1 MTLGPQPVCIVSRSC
16 RPPIISCSFFQA
28 YVQYMYID
36 PAGSFRFEWDPAK
49 AARNWRKH
57 GVQFD
62 EARTVFSDEHGL
74 LLDDLGPASD
84 DPRFVLIGL
93 SAMLRLLVVVH
104 SYRDADRT
112 IRIIS
117 ARTATRSERAQYGA
131 QFRR

>member
-1 MTLGPQPVCIVSRSC
+1 
-16 RPPIISCSFFQA
+16 
-28 YVQYMYID
+28 MYTSST
-36 PAGSFRFEWDPAK
+36 GSFRFEWDPAK
-49 AARNWRKH
+49 AKRNAHKH
-57 GVQFD
+57 GVRFD
-62 EARTVFSDEHGL
+62 EAKSIFTDEHGL
-74 LLDDLGPASD
+74 LLDDLGPASA

-93 SAMLRLLVVVH
+93 SAALRLLVVVH